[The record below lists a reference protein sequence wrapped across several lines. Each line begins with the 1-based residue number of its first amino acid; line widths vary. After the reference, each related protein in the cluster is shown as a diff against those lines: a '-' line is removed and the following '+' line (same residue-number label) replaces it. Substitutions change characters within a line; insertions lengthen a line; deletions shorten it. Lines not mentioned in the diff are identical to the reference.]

1 MRMTTERTEIT
12 GKTEMTEITEI
23 TEITGKWGA
32 GDEKM
37 DGMRGTDGKWDW
49 G

>member
-12 GKTEMTEITEI
+12 GKTEI

-37 DGMRGTDGKWDW
+37 DRMRGTDGKWDW